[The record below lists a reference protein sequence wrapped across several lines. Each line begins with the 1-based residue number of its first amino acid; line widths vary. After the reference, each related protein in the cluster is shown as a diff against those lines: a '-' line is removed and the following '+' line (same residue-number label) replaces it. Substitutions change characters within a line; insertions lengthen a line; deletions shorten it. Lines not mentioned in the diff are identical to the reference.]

1 MENEELLL
9 RNTFLNARMGPF
21 VDYNQRDVPYN
32 KPKIRGRLVWAD
44 EKRIPL
50 AQEGADE
57 YDLVNQVN
65 VQMVDLHH
73 RYDSSQL
80 KSVLSTSKRMAFG
93 PKYTGQGKL
102 DFYSQNEPPQ
112 VHDNRQED
120 FYQEPDMMAHSS
132 GPQGPKRANYVPVSN
147 TR

>member
-21 VDYNQRDVPYN
+21 VDYNQRDASFN
-32 KPKIRGRLVWAD
+32 KPKGRGRLVWAD
-44 EKRIPL
+44 EKRVPL
-50 AQEGADE
+50 AQEGPDE

-80 KSVLSTSKRMAFG
+80 KSVLSTSKRLAFG
-93 PKYTGQGKL
+93 PKYTGQGKV
-102 DFYSQNEPPQ
+102 DFYAQNETSQ
-112 VHDNRQED
+112 VPENRKEE
-120 FYQEPDMMAHSS
+120 FYQEADMIAQPSAPS
-132 GPQGPKRANYVPVSN
+132 GPARKNYVPVTN